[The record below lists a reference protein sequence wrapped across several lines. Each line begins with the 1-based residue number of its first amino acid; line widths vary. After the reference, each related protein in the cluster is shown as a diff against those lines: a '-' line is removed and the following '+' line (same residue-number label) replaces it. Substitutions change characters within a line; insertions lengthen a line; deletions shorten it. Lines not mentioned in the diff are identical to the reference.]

1 MRILIADSH
10 GSSQAGVG
18 AIIRALG
25 WRPQIVRTLDKL
37 LGALRTTDAAQ
48 WPDVLIV
55 EARPHDADARQL
67 IAQFEKEHS
76 FAEMPPCILVTDIE
90 QSYVEYR
97 KSMRTEDVLLVRPVS
112 SSAIFNAINSAVWKR
127 RDSYA
132 RMLNST
138 NFGETRAQ
146 WLVGVRVLA
155 VDDSEVNLEVAQR
168 ILERQG
174 AIVTTCSDGAAAL
187 DYVRAH
193 HSVLDLVLMDVQMP
207 VMDGNDATRRIRGE
221 LNLPDLPII
230 ALTAGALVGER
241 KRALEAGMSDF
252 VSKPFDPQ
260 TLIRKARHLVEQ
272 ARGEP
277 IHVSVLQTRE
287 SQRETSGGV
296 LMSSVDAGIV
306 QQTFGDDLSLFT
318 SVLSRILREFADFAL
333 PISGL
338 GDCEQRNRLKL
349 RAHKLKGSAGMIGA
363 MRVMRLAGAVEA
375 ALSKN
380 RPDEAVEKILRLL
393 ASALTTLREEAEPF
407 LARQSKHVSRTP
419 APAAAP
425 GGASRGA
432 IDDLFGL
439 LETQNLAADEKF
451 SALAP
456 SLRDCMDAAGF
467 DRLRAAM
474 DNLDFQLAAELLR
487 GVLPALARPN

>member
-1 MRILIADSH
+1 
-10 GSSQAGVG
+10 
-18 AIIRALG
+18 
-25 WRPQIVRTLDKL
+25 
-37 LGALRTTDAAQ
+37 
-48 WPDVLIV
+48 
-55 EARPHDADARQL
+55 
-67 IAQFEKEHS
+67 
-76 FAEMPPCILVTDIE
+76 
-90 QSYVEYR
+90 
-97 KSMRTEDVLLVRPVS
+97 
-112 SSAIFNAINSAVWKR
+112 
-127 RDSYA
+127 
-132 RMLNST
+132 
-138 NFGETRAQ
+138 
-146 WLVGVRVLA
+146 
-155 VDDSEVNLEVAQR
+155 
-168 ILERQG
+168 
-174 AIVTTCSDGAAAL
+174 
-187 DYVRAH
+187 
-193 HSVLDLVLMDVQMP
+193 
-207 VMDGNDATRRIRGE
+207 
-221 LNLPDLPII
+221 
-230 ALTAGALVGER
+230 
-241 KRALEAGMSDF
+241 
-252 VSKPFDPQ
+252 
-260 TLIRKARHLVEQ
+260 
-272 ARGEP
+272 
-277 IHVSVLQTRE
+277 
-287 SQRETSGGV
+287 
-296 LMSSVDAGIV
+296 MSSVDAGIV